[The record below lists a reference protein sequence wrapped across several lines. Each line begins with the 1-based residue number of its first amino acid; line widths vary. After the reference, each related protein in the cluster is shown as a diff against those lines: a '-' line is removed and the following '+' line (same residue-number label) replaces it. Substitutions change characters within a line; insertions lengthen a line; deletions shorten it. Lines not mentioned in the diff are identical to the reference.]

1 MIGDI
6 NIQSFLNARQRFE
19 EFRNNLTTDQN
30 KAGAIQAFEF
40 TYESAWKIM
49 KRLLEANDITIS
61 SSRECFREAAI
72 FGMISDAKVWFDF
85 IRLQSLTSHT
95 YNENVVD
102 DIIQQLPLFS
112 DALNDFLLKIGC
124 HE

>member
-1 MIGDI
+1 MIGDVD
-6 NIQSFLNARQRFE
+6 IQNFLNARRCFE
-19 EFRNNLTTDQN
+19 EFRLNLDTEQN

-40 TYESAWKIM
+40 TYEAARKIM
-49 KRLLEANDITIS
+49 KKLLEANDITIS

-85 IRLQSLTSHT
+85 IRIRNLTSHI
-95 YNENVVD
+95 D
-102 DIIQQLPLFS
+102 
-112 DALNDFLLKIGC
+112 DFLLRVGY